1 MYPKTATEMT
11 NRSIMD
17 LDVFKKV
24 DAGIKESKTEDP
36 GGEKQYCDHRVFFSY
51 ALALANAVPLTRNFL

>member
-17 LDVFKKV
+17 SDVFKKV

-51 ALALANAVPLTRNFL
+51 ALA